1 MSQGCGIIFKEEF
14 IMVVQHNMQAVN
26 TNRMLGQ
33 NVKAVQKSTEK
44 LSSGYQVNRAAD
56 DAAGL
61 SILLRTPSRSPM
73 PSPFPSQNERG
84 QIW

>member
-1 MSQGCGIIFKEEF
+1 MESSSLYNTRTIKEDRSKGFDIKEEI

-44 LSSGYQVNRAAD
+44 LSSGYAVNRAAD

-61 SILLRTPSRSPM
+61 SIKSVC
-73 PSPFPSQNERG
+73 
-84 QIW
+84 